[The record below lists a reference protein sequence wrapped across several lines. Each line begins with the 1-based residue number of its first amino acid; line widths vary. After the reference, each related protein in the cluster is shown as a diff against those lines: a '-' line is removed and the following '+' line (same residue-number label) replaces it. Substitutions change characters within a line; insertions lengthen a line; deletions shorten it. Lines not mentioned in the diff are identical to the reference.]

1 MVRITRRDFMKYC
14 AIGAGALGL
23 SASTLMKLDKAI
35 ARETTSGGI
44 PVIWLDGAACT
55 GCSVTLLNSTFYTDA
70 ADLLINT
77 LDLNVHKTVMTAA
90 GAYIDTTQ
98 YTGTNLL
105 KASQNIYG
113 GYTDNGTA
121 LPGNVPLYVLVVEG
135 GIQCSTPPGGA
146 AGDYCINGELTTE
159 GGPDTMLANTQL
171 LASHALAVLSVG
183 TCASFGGIPG
193 ARGSATDSRGTLY
206 KGTKSGRGA
215 LVDPSV
221 AYTTGS
227 VFTNAVNLL
236 TATNYAFTTTTPLT
250 NILAMP
256 IQDVTINIPGCP
268 PHPDWIVGTIAS
280 IVSGL
285 PPIASILDMVNDII
299 ANPSGTALPLLQSTL
314 AAALPQVTNYKRPVD
329 YGYREYQCN
338 AGPCAWRYNNTQSRA
353 KNTDQFTNPWQANPN
368 PYSTQPNWYTGPG
381 GPAGTT
387 PGSNVYTGS
396 ADFNRRYP
404 QGDSKKLGRVKWATN
419 VAGDTGAAQGCLGI
433 LGCKGRKTKADC
445 SGRRWNTADA
455 ENYGVNWCVG
465 SRGNCHGCTEP
476 TFPDGVGKFYTFI

>member
-1 MVRITRRDFMKYC
+1 MKYC

-35 ARETTSGGI
+35 ARETTAGGI

-55 GCSVTLLNSTFYTDA
+55 GCSMTLLNSVFYTDA

-105 KASQNIYG
+105 TACQNAYSGADVAPVEAG
-113 GYTDNGTA
+113 G
-121 LPGNVPLYVLVVEG
+121 PVPLYVLVVEG
-135 GIQCSTPPGGA
+135 GIQCATPPGGS
-146 AGDYCINGELTTE
+146 AGDYCVNGKLTTQT
-159 GGPDTMLANTQL
+159 GPDTMLANTQL

-206 KGTKSGRGA
+206 KGTKLGRGA

-221 AYTTGS
+221 AYAGGPVFSNALGS
-227 VFTNAVNLL
+227 
-236 TATNYAFTTTTPLT
+236 YAFTSSSPIT
-250 NILAMP
+250 NILGMP
-256 IQDVTINIPGCP
+256 IKDVTINIPGCP

-285 PPIASILDMVNDII
+285 PPISGILDMVNDIL
-299 ANPSGTALPLLQSTL
+299 ADPTGSALPLLKSTL

-338 AGPCAWRYNNTQSRA
+338 AGPCPWRYNNTQLRA

-387 PGSNVYTGS
+387 PGNNVYTGS

-404 QGDSKKLGRVKWATN
+404 EGDSKKLGRDKWALNATS
-419 VAGDTGAAQGCLGI
+419 AQGCLGI

-445 SGRRWNTADA
+445 SGRRWNTANA